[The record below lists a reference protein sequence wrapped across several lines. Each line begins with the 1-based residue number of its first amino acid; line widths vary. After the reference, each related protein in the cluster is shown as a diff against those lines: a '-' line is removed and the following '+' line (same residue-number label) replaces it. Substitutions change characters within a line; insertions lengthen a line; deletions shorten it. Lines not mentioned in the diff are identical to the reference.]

1 MMSHAVDEKE
11 RGGFFWADVL
21 RLVAASLVVM
31 EHSRDLLFLTL
42 AEAGNLSVSWKLF
55 YFLTGFGSEAVI
67 VFFVLSGFWITS
79 AVTRR
84 IDRSDFWRTYLID
97 RLSRLLIVVVPVLIL
112 GAALDLL
119 SIHVLGSGYAVGT
132 SGALT
137 LQRPVAESLTP
148 LTFLGN
154 LLFLQ
159 KIVFPTFGS
168 NGPLWSLAFEFWYYI
183 WFPSLLL
190 LVTRRKFS
198 FALLALGLGCLS
210 SSMVE
215 GFAVWLMGSA
225 LFYLDRRALSAAGAP
240 AQLSGWRSIFALVA
254 SLGLLGAA
262 LVASRLSV
270 PIAGSSLVLGA
281 AFSLFFWVLLRTNPG
296 NWPMVKPLARY
307 GANASFSLYAVHF
320 PLILVVASLLPPG
333 TRVAPDGARLATWCG
348 MVLAVI
354 GLAWLFSRLT
364 EARTGELREWARRRL
379 PGGNEADAART

>member
-1 MMSHAVDEKE
+1 MSHAVDQKV

-21 RLVAASLVVM
+21 RLLAASLVVM
-31 EHSRDLLFLTL
+31 EHSRDLLFRTL
-42 AEAGNLSVSWKLF
+42 AEAGNVSAPWKLF

-97 RLSRLLIVVVPVLIL
+97 RLSRLLVVVVPVLIL
-112 GAALDLL
+112 GGALDLL
-119 SIHVLGSGYAVGT
+119 SIHLLGSGYAAGT

-137 LQRPVAESLTP
+137 LQRPVADSLTP
-148 LTFLGN
+148 LTLVGN

-159 KIVFPTFGS
+159 KVVFPTFGS

-198 FALLALGLGCLS
+198 LGLLTLGLGALS

-215 GFAVWLMGSA
+215 GFVVWLMGSA
-225 LFYLDRRALSAAGAP
+225 LFYLDRRVLRGGEASSRW
-240 AQLSGWRSIFALVA
+240 SGWRAKVALPA
-254 SLGLLGAA
+254 SLGLLGVA
-262 LVASRLSV
+262 LAASRLSV

-296 NWPMVKPLARY
+296 TWSSARPLASY
-307 GANASFSLYAVHF
+307 GANASFSLYALHF
-320 PLILVVASLLPPG
+320 PVILVLASLLPPG
-333 TRVAPDGARLATWCG
+333 ARMAPDIARLFTWCG
-348 MVLAVI
+348 LVLAVI
-354 GLAWLFSRLT
+354 ALAWLFARLT
-364 EARTGELREWARRRL
+364 EARTGDLREWARRRL
-379 PGGNEADAART
+379 PGGSDEGAART